1 MHRAWCGLRQ
11 TTRGAAWARY
21 LAVVVCIF
29 VLGAAGACSA
39 ARPAAPVPPQPTS
52 GDETDQIIAT
62 LLGEVKRVEATVTPA
77 ASREQLAT
85 TSGELDTFDKDRERI
100 RTSLTQWNQGSAAA
114 LRFVKQS
121 TGEKLSLIFID
132 ETAPWFQSETNMWM
146 IQATARVAG
155 GKVVGHFV
163 LFLRDLR
170 AGHYR
175 GSDHSKEAVMAVLIG
190 DSHWDGENPE
200 TAWSMNSESWCDVQL
215 QPAGKS
221 GIEGNFR
228 ARLVDNKGSGFIQ
241 VESGYLF
248 IKR

>member
-1 MHRAWCGLRQ
+1 MHRAWCRLRQ
-11 TTRGAAWARY
+11 TTRAAARARY
-21 LAVVVCIF
+21 LVVVICIF

-39 ARPAAPVPPQPTS
+39 ARPAAPVPPQASS
-52 GDETDQIIAT
+52 GDETDHIIAA
-62 LLGEVKRVEATVTPA
+62 LLVDVKRIEAGVTPV

-85 TSGELDTFDKDRERI
+85 TSSELDTFDKDRERI

-132 ETAPWFQSETNMWM
+132 ETAPGYQSETNMWM

-215 QPAGKS
+215 QPAGQS

-228 ARLVDNKGSGFIQ
+228 ARLVDNKGSGYIQ